1 MPRSPSWP
9 RPPWP
14 EPMRIA
20 RRTLLLRCAAGAALI
35 AGGGATRAAALGVH
49 PRPLR
54 FPEDFGS
61 HPDTRNEWWY
71 ITGTLVAG
79 NLLHGFQ
86 ITFFRSR
93 TSVPEAHPSHFAARQ
108 IVFAHAAL
116 TDLKAGRLRHDQ
128 RIARAGFGVAEADA
142 RDTALVLHD

>member
-1 MPRSPSWP
+1 MPRSPSSP
-9 RPPWP
+9 RRPRP
-14 EPMRIA
+14 EPMRVT
-20 RRTLLLRCAAGAALI
+20 RRKLLLRCTALAALTV
-35 AGGGATRAAALGVH
+35 AGGATRAAALGVH
-49 PRPLR
+49 PRLLR

-71 ITGTLVAG
+71 ITGTLAAG

-93 TSVPEAHPSHFAARQ
+93 TSVPEAHPSRFAARQ

-116 TDLKAGRLRHDQ
+116 TDLK
-128 RIARAGFGVAEADA
+128 
-142 RDTALVLHD
+142 